1 MMKKRYAIF
10 TLSLLCLTQ
19 VGHADVAATYSKSCA
34 TCHDTGEF
42 NAPKKGDGA
51 TWQKLKAQKG
61 MDGLVK
67 STKSGMPQMPA
78 KGLCQSCSD
87 EEFRQLIDYMS
98 K

>member
-1 MMKKRYAIF
+1 MKKTHLILMA
-10 TLSLLCLTQ
+10 SLLCLTQ
-19 VGHADVAATYSKSCA
+19 ASHADTAATYSKSCA

-42 NAPKKGDGA
+42 NAPKKGDSA

-78 KGLCQSCSD
+78 KGLCQNCSD